1 MKKLLII
8 FSLIIVLQTNSLAAN
23 LSQALLEAY
32 TNNAELNAERE
43 NINVSKKN
51 LDISKSEFL
60 PTITLK
66 GSKSSEDTSK
76 LTNQDGTGATV
87 TDVNPETRSVKIEQ
101 KIFQGFGGVADYEK
115 NKIGLVLADAKLLQ
129 TEQKILLKAVEA
141 FSGLIF
147 AKEKFSINKRNVN
160 LSERQVETDRIRL
173 DRGQVSVADLAQ
185 SESSLAGSQAKFI
198 QAKNNVITAKLN
210 YENIIGPIQDSSD
223 LNKNINLNLKIPLT
237 LENAIQLSKT
247 NNPDLIIAKLEYEQ
261 SKRDV
266 KIAQSD
272 LAPSATL
279 SFESK
284 ETDDLSSTYD
294 QQNKETVEATITW
307 PIFSGGK
314 NYAELS
320 KSKNLRNR
328 KKLLFDNAL
337 KVNDTNVASAWSNMK
352 SNGSLLESVKLQ
364 VKAAEIAN
372 EGITAEYESGKG
384 RSTLD
389 VIQSNSI
396 LLNSKISLANSER
409 EYLLSQ
415 FRFLQ
420 SVGILSANYLGL
432 IK

>member
-87 TDVNPETRSVKIEQ
+87 TDVNPETRSLKIEQ

-328 KKLLFDNAL
+328 KKLLLDNAL

-432 IK
+432 NK

>member
-328 KKLLFDNAL
+328 KKLLLYNAL

-432 IK
+432 NK

>member
-352 SNGSLLESVKLQ
+352 SNGSLLKSVKLQ

-432 IK
+432 NK

>member
-284 ETDDLSSTYD
+284 ETDDLSLTYD

-328 KKLLFDNAL
+328 KKLLLYNAL

-432 IK
+432 NK

>member
-32 TNNAELNAERE
+32 INNAELNAERE

-320 KSKNLRNR
+320 KSKNLTNR

>member
-66 GSKSSEDTSK
+66 GSKSSENTSK
-76 LTNQDGTGATV
+76 LTNQDGTSATV

-328 KKLLFDNAL
+328 KKLLLDNAL

-415 FRFLQ
+415 FKLLQ
-420 SVGILSANYLGL
+420 SVGILSVNYLGFSE
-432 IK
+432 

>member
-51 LDISKSEFL
+51 LDISKSKFL

-328 KKLLFDNAL
+328 KKLLLDNAL

-432 IK
+432 NK

>member
-66 GSKSSEDTSK
+66 GSKSSENTSK

-328 KKLLFDNAL
+328 KKLLLDNAL

-432 IK
+432 NK

>member
-432 IK
+432 NK

>member
-1 MKKLLII
+1 MKKISLVFLFTII
-8 FSLIIVLQTNSLAAN
+8 SFNQVQATSLSD
-23 LSQALLEAY
+23 ALLEAFK
-32 TNNAELNAERE
+32 NNPELNAERE
-43 NINVSKKN
+43 NLNISMEDLK
-51 LDISKSEFL
+51 ISKSEFL
-60 PTITLK
+60 PTITIK

-76 LTNQDGTGATV
+76 LTNQNGTSASI

-101 KIFQGFGGVADYEK
+101 KIFQGFGGMADYEK
-115 NKIGLVLADAKLLQ
+115 SKIGLVLASAKLLQ

-147 AKEKFSINKRNVN
+147 ANEKFSINQKNVS
-160 LSERQVETDRIRL
+160 LSERQVETDRIRV

-185 SESSLAGSQAKFI
+185 SESSLAEAQAKFI
-198 QAKNNVITAKLN
+198 QAKNDVVTAKLN
-210 YENIIGPIQDSSD
+210 YENVIGSIKDSFD
-223 LNKNINLNLKIPLT
+223 LNKKNNLNLKIPLT
-237 LENAIQLSKT
+237 LKDSIQLSKN

-261 SKRDV
+261 SERDV

-294 QQNKETVEATITW
+294 QQDKETVEATITW

-314 NYAELS
+314 NYAGLS

-328 KKLLFDNAL
+328 KKLLLDNAI
-337 KVNDTNVASAWSNMK
+337 KFNDTNVASAWSNMK

-384 RSTLD
+384 RSTFD

-415 FRFLQ
+415 FKLLQ
-420 SVGILSANYLGL
+420 SVGILSANHLGL
-432 IK
+432 SK

>member
-261 SKRDV
+261 SERDV

-284 ETDDLSSTYD
+284 ETDDLSLTYD

-328 KKLLFDNAL
+328 KKLLLYNAL

-432 IK
+432 NK

>member
-8 FSLIIVLQTNSLAAN
+8 FGFTIILQTNCFAVT
-23 LSQALLEAY
+23 LSEALLEAY

-43 NINVSKKN
+43 NISVSKEN
-51 LDISKSEFL
+51 LNISRSEFL
-60 PTITLK
+60 PSVTFE

-76 LTNQDGTGATV
+76 LTNQDGSNATI
-87 TDVNPETRSVKIEQ
+87 TNISPETRSVKIEQ
-101 KIFQGFGGVADYEK
+101 KIFQGFGGIADYK
-115 NKIGLVLADAKLLQ
+115 KSQIGLVLADAKLLQ
-129 TEQKILLKAVEA
+129 VEQKTLLKTVEA

-147 AKEKFSINKRNVN
+147 ANEKFSINERNVN

-185 SESSLAGSQAKFI
+185 SESSLAEAQAKFI
-198 QAKNNVITAKLN
+198 QAKNDVITAKLN
-210 YENIIGPIQDSSD
+210 YKNVIGPIQESFY
-223 LNKNINLNLKIPLT
+223 LNKDINLNLKIPLT
-237 LENAIQLSKT
+237 LENAIQLSKS

-261 SKRDV
+261 SERDV
-266 KIAQSD
+266 QIAQSD

-284 ETDDLSSTYD
+284 KTDDLSSTYD
-294 QQNKETVEATITW
+294 QQDKETVEATIKW
-307 PIFSGGK
+307 PLFSGGK
-314 NYAELS
+314 NYAGLS

-328 KKLLFDNAL
+328 KKLLLDSAF

-352 SNGSLLESVKLQ
+352 STASMLESVKLQ

-396 LLNSKISLANSER
+396 LLNSQVSLANSER
-409 EYLLSQ
+409 NYLLSQ
-415 FRFLQ
+415 FKLLE
-420 SVGILSANYLGL
+420 SVGLLTTKHLQIN
-432 IK
+432 

>member
-328 KKLLFDNAL
+328 KKLLLDNAF

-352 SNGSLLESVKLQ
+352 STASMFESVKLQ

-384 RSTLD
+384 RSTLE

-396 LLNSKISLANSER
+396 LLNSQVSLANSER
-409 EYLLSQ
+409 NYLLSQ
-415 FRFLQ
+415 FKLLE
-420 SVGILSANYLGL
+420 SVGLLTTKHLQIN
-432 IK
+432 

>member
-328 KKLLFDNAL
+328 KKLLLDNAF

-352 SNGSLLESVKLQ
+352 STASMLESVKLQ

-396 LLNSKISLANSER
+396 LLNSQVSLANSER
-409 EYLLSQ
+409 NYLLSQ
-415 FRFLQ
+415 FKLLE
-420 SVGILSANYLGL
+420 SVGLLTTKHLQIN
-432 IK
+432 

>member
-32 TNNAELNAERE
+32 INNAELNAERE

-66 GSKSSEDTSK
+66 GSKSSENTSK
-76 LTNQDGTGATV
+76 LTNQDGTSATV

-432 IK
+432 NK